1 MLHML
6 LARSAPVQYNKTS
19 KQIISKEK
27 FADLEFLREN
37 KGTVIK
43 NSDLSNSVVFVVKDS
58 YNLRMES
65 LLSDLIKFEKKYFK

>member
-1 MLHML
+1 ML